1 MLWQYEIFVELSK
14 RQAMQDYRK
23 YLCMKGFI
31 KQAAKNPD
39 LTCKIKEN
47 LIIFFFCKRYFLNSL
62 IDAEPHVQCQGK
74 SYHNV
79 VFLLP
84 KILFK
89 QPKEETSSSPMPDL
103 TSKRVGVGELL
114 AIAPSRRTSKF
125 GDFSIAKIYEITL
138 DDCL

>member
-1 MLWQYEIFVELSK
+1 
-14 RQAMQDYRK
+14 MQDQGKSYH
-23 YLCMKGFI
+23 MF
-31 KQAAKNPD
+31 
-39 LTCKIKEN
+39 
-47 LIIFFFCKRYFLNSL
+47 FFFCKRYFLNSL
-62 IDAEPHVQCQGK
+62 TDAEPYVQYQGK
-74 SYHNV
+74 SNHNV

-89 QPKEETSSSPMPDL
+89 QPKEETSFSPMPDL
-103 TSKRVGVGELL
+103 TSNRVGAGELL